1 MKTAQ
6 PDERKSTGAHYTPD
20 VLAGFVAEQIA
31 KALEVFSKTERLRI
45 LDPGAGDG
53 ELLLWLAEQLFQK
66 GFLNFEVFG
75 FDTNQSAVNL
85 AQTRLREKF
94 GNLKIYIRCKDFLS
108 IALQYYST
116 GENRNLF
123 NPIPPE
129 HYDVIISNPPYV
141 RTQVMGAKKAQIL
154 ANQFELTGRVD
165 LYYAFLLGIAKV
177 LKPGGIL
184 GIIVSNR
191 FMTTKSG
198 SSVRE
203 NILKLYDVLHVWDL
217 GDTRLFEAAVL
228 PAVLLLRRKNGLA
241 AASKSKFT
249 SIYTT
254 NGQDEPERCHNAIAA
269 LNLSGVV
276 QTDRGERFLVQQG
289 VLDHGEIPDG
299 VWRVANGNND
309 EWIATVEQHT
319 ALTFGEIGK
328 VRVGIKTTADK
339 VFIRSDW
346 GNDGPELLR
355 PLTTHHVGQR
365 FKAGQT
371 KSQVLYPH
379 ETVNGRKRAVNLDLY
394 PKSKAY
400 LESHR
405 AILEGRD
412 YVIKSGRN
420 WYEVWVPQNPEQ
432 WGKPKLV
439 WREITQ
445 EPTFWIDL
453 SGTIVNGD
461 CYWLTSEKED
471 LLWLA
476 LAVGNSTFIEQF
488 YDHRFH
494 NKLYAGRRRFLT
506 QYVELFPLP
515 NPNSPLSQKIIIIAK
530 QIFKLIPSS
539 QIESYEAELNN
550 LVWEAFGLK
559 KSPGK

>member
-1 MKTAQ
+1 MRTAQ

-31 KALEVFSKTERLRI
+31 KALEVSSKTERLRI
-45 LDPGAGDG
+45 LDPGSGDG
-53 ELLLWLAEQLFQK
+53 ELLLMLAEQLFKK

-85 AQTRLREKF
+85 AQARLREEF
-94 GNLKIYIRCKDFLS
+94 GNLKISITCKDFLS
-108 IALQYYST
+108 IVLQYYST

-129 HYDVIISNPPYV
+129 HYDLIISNPPYV
-141 RTQVMGAKKAQIL
+141 RTQVMGAKRAQVL
-154 ANQFELTGRVD
+154 ANQFGLTGRVD
-165 LYYAFLLGIAKV
+165 LYYAFLLGTAKV

-228 PAVLLLRRKNGLA
+228 PAVLLLRRKNGLGGA
-241 AASKSKFT
+241 IKSKFT

-254 NGQDEPERCHNAIAA
+254 NGQDEPKRCLNAIAA

-299 VWRVANGNND
+299 VWRIANGNND
-309 EWIATVEQHT
+309 EWLATVKQHT

-346 GNDGPELLR
+346 GNDVPELLK
-355 PLTTHHVGQR
+355 PLTTHQIGRR
-365 FKAGQT
+365 FKAKQP
-371 KSQVLYPH
+371 KSHVLYPH

-394 PKSKAY
+394 PKSNAY

-420 WYEVWVPQNPEQ
+420 WYEIWVPQNPEQ
-432 WGKPKLV
+432 WEKPKLV

-445 EPTFWIDL
+445 EPIFWIDL

-461 CYWLTSEKED
+461 CYWLTSENED

-515 NPNSPLSQKIIIIAK
+515 NPNSPLSQKIIITAK

-539 QIESYEAELNN
+539 QIESYETELNN
-550 LVWEAFGLK
+550 LVWGAFGLK
-559 KSPGK
+559 KIAR

>member
-1 MKTAQ
+1 MRTAQ

-20 VLAGFVAEQIA
+20 VLAGFVAQQII
-31 KALEVFSKTERLRI
+31 KSLDVSSKTERLRI
-45 LDPGAGDG
+45 LDPGCGDG
-53 ELLLWLAEQLFQK
+53 ELLLMLAEQLFQK

-75 FDTNQSAVNL
+75 FDTNQSAVNV
-85 AQTRLREKF
+85 AQARLREEF
-94 GNLKIYIRCKDFLS
+94 GNLKISIKCNDFLS
-108 IALQYYST
+108 IVLQYYSA

-129 HYDVIISNPPYV
+129 HYDLIISNPPYV
-141 RTQVMGAKKAQIL
+141 RTQVMGAKKAQVL
-154 ANQFELTGRVD
+154 ANRFGLTGRVD

-198 SSVRE
+198 SSVRQ

-228 PAVLLLRRKNGLA
+228 PAVLLLKRKNGLGA
-241 AASKSKFT
+241 ATKSKFT

-254 NGQDEPERCHNAIAA
+254 NGQDEPERCRNAIAA

-289 VLDHGEIPDG
+289 MLDHGEIPDG
-299 VWRVANGNND
+299 VWRIANGSND
-309 EWIATVEQHT
+309 EWLATVKKHT

-346 GNDGPELLR
+346 GNDSPELLR
-355 PLTTHHVGQR
+355 PLTTHHIGRR
-365 FKAGQT
+365 FKAEQP
-371 KSQVLYPH
+371 KSKVLYPH

-400 LESHR
+400 LEGHR

-412 YVIKSGRN
+412 YVMKSGRS

-432 WGKPKLV
+432 WEKPKLV

-461 CYWLTSEKED
+461 CYWLTSENED

-530 QIFKLIPSS
+530 QIFKLIPSP
-539 QIESYEAELNN
+539 QIENYETELNN